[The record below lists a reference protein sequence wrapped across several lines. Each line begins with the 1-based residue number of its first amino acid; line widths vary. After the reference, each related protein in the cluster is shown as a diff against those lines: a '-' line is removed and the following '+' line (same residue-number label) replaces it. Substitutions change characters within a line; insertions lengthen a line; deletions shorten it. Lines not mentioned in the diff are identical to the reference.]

1 MNRLT
6 KTRARAI
13 LTEELAC
20 AGWDTA
26 STFTVE
32 DGARPQADDLAW
44 WHENTPSNERS
55 DTLRNLAYLR
65 AYVRI
70 AEPLAG
76 RMYACGLLLD
86 RRRLWMDRSIMSRL
100 ERDGLVCWQGDGTKE
115 PWFALT
121 ESGQRAVTEGFPD
134 T

>member
-6 KTRARAI
+6 KIRAQEI
-13 LTEELAC
+13 LTEELADVD
-20 AGWDTA
+20 WDTA
-26 STFTVE
+26 SNFNVKE
-32 DGARPQADDLAW
+32 GARPQAHDLAW

-86 RRRLWMDRSIMSRL
+86 RRRLWMDRSILSRL

-121 ESGQRAVTEGFPD
+121 EAGQRAVAEGFPNA
-134 T
+134 